1 MAYRLSLCS
10 QSYYIAPSLTRH
22 MDSGPRADIKTLI
35 VDPETF
41 IQELSDE
48 KVRLLLMELEMLME
62 EYERENTIMYLA
74 CNYSSNKHLGFS
86 ARRAMHVHEIR
97 EFQGI
102 TMKKLLEEIC

>member
-1 MAYRLSLCS
+1 
-10 QSYYIAPSLTRH
+10 

-74 CNYSSNKHLGFS
+74 SN
-86 ARRAMHVHEIR
+86 
-97 EFQGI
+97 
-102 TMKKLLEEIC
+102 